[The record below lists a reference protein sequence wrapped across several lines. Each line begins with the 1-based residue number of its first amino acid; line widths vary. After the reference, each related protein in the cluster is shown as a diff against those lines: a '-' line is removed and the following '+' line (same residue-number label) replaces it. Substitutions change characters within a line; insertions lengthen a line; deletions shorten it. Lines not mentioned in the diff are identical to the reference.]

1 MYLKPAS
8 SIQHFL
14 KTKWCYSL
22 SIRFLSYGN
31 DNDFTLSVI
40 KIKMVVTIKM
50 KHDYN
55 NNTEDDINDNNN
67 RKNNE
72 YLCITDQT

>member
-1 MYLKPAS
+1 
-8 SIQHFL
+8 
-14 KTKWCYSL
+14 
-22 SIRFLSYGN
+22 
-31 DNDFTLSVI
+31 
-40 KIKMVVTIKM
+40 MVVTIKM